1 MVKIIRRRSLGF
13 QPVYD
18 IGLEQDHNFL
28 LNQGAIASNCF
39 NKSHSTAYA
48 YVTYQTAYLKAN
60 YPVEY
65 MAALLS
71 GNSGNPDKVRSYID
85 TCQKMG
91 IDVEPPDINRS
102 QVDFTPDGQ
111 KILFGFSAVRNLGH
125 NAIDAILKAREE
137 ANGQFESLADLC
149 DRVDLRVVNSRA
161 LETLIYCGAFDRI
174 NPNRRQLIECLE
186 LTMSWA
192 NSRSK
197 ERATGQTNLFEVL
210 GNSEETEQS
219 FDTAPSLPNV
229 ADFTPQEKLKQEKE
243 LLGFFVSEH
252 PLGTSIASLRRILSP
267 VSLSELQDYKR
278 KKISAIAILAGV
290 KTIITKK
297 GDQMAFLQLED
308 VTEQI
313 EGVVFPSAY
322 PRIKEKL
329 IPDSRLILWGKAET
343 KDNKIQMIV
352 EDVEPI
358 EQVRMVTVQLTPQQV
373 EAKGNTLRSILQE
386 HAGDKYKP
394 KTPVMAIVSDGTQR
408 QCIRLNQ
415 QYWVQDYQT
424 TVNALR
430 SAQFIASD
438 EHILPE
444 STTSTKEKSLI

>member
-1 MVKIIRRRSLGF
+1 MVKIVSRTSLGF

-18 IGLEQDHNFL
+18 IGVERDHNFL
-28 LNQGAIASNCF
+28 LSNGAIASNCF

-71 GNSGNPDKVRSYID
+71 GSSSNPDKVRNYID

-102 QVDFTPDGQ
+102 QVDFTPDGK

-125 NAIDAILKAREE
+125 NAIEEILTAREE
-137 ANGQFESLADLC
+137 ANGQFKSLADFC
-149 DRVDLRVVNSRA
+149 DRVDLRVVNRRA
-161 LETLIYCGAFDRI
+161 LETLIYCGAFDRV
-174 NPNRRQLIECLE
+174 NPNRQQLIDGLE
-186 LTMSWA
+186 ITIGWA

-197 ERATGQTNLFEVL
+197 ERETGQTNLFSL
-210 GNSEETEQS
+210 IGDAPQAQDKA
-219 FDTAPSLPNV
+219 FDTEPSLPQV

-252 PLGTSIASLRRILSP
+252 PLGTAVKPLRQILEP
-267 VSLSELQDYKR
+267 VSLSDLQNHKR
-278 KKISAIAILAGV
+278 KTISAIAILSSV
-290 KTIITKK
+290 KMITTKK
-297 GDQMAFLQLED
+297 GDRMAFLQLED

-313 EGVVFPSAY
+313 EGVVFPSSY
-322 PRIKEKL
+322 ERIKDRL
-329 IPDSRLILWGKAET
+329 IEDERLILWGKAET

-358 EQVRMVTVQLTPQQV
+358 EQIRMVTIKLTPQQA
-373 EAKGNTLRSILQE
+373 ETNGNTLKSILQE
-386 HAGDKYKP
+386 HAGEKYKARV
-394 KTPVMAIVSDGTQR
+394 PVVAIVSNGTQR
-408 QCIRLNQ
+408 QCIRLGQ

-424 TVNALR
+424 AVTALK
-430 SAQFIASD
+430 SAQFDAREELILATAS
-438 EHILPE
+438 
-444 STTSTKEKSLI
+444 S

>member
-1 MVKIIRRRSLGF
+1 MVKIVRRQSLGF

-60 YPVEY
+60 YPIEY

-71 GNSGNPDKVRSYID
+71 GNSGNPDKVRSYLD

-102 QVDFTPDGQ
+102 QVDFTPDGK

-137 ANGQFESLADLC
+137 ANGKFESLADLC
-149 DRVDLRVVNSRA
+149 DRVDLRAVNSKA

-174 NPNRRQLIECLE
+174 NPNRRQLIESLD

-192 NSRSK
+192 DSRNK
-197 ERATGQTNLFEVL
+197 DRASGQTNLFDAL
-210 GNSEETEQS
+210 GSFTETQQS
-219 FDTAPSLPNV
+219 FDTAPTLPDV
-229 ADFTPQEKLKQEKE
+229 ADFTSQEKLKQEKE

-252 PLGTSIASLRRILSP
+252 PLGTAITPLRRILEP
-267 VSLSELQDYKR
+267 VSLSELSDYKR
-278 KKISAIAILAGV
+278 KRISAIAILSSV
-290 KTIITKK
+290 KTITTKK
-297 GDQMAFLQLED
+297 GEPMAFLQLED
-308 VTEQI
+308 ATEQI
-313 EGVVFPSAY
+313 EGVVFARTY

-343 KDNKIQMIV
+343 KEDKLQIIV

-358 EQVRMVTVQLTPQQV
+358 EQIRMVTVQLTPQQI

-394 KTPVMAIVSDGTQR
+394 KTPVMAIVSNGTQR
-408 QCIRLNQ
+408 QCIRLGQ

-430 SAQFIASD
+430 SAQFNASE
-438 EHILPE
+438 EHILHN
-444 STTSTKEKSLI
+444 